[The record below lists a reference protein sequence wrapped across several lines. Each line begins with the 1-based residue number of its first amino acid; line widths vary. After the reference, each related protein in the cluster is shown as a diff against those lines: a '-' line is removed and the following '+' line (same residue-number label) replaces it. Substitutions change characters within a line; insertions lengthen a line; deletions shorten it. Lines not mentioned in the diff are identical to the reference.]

1 MTWYQVGIVSK
12 ELLEIGW
19 RTNVFPRITA
29 VLSIQV
35 GLMAHTRQSLKVWS
49 LVESVILTA
58 IFTGTGT
65 GQATAVTGVTILESG
80 TVEISSCMSYKSLLV
95 AIFVIVVT
103 AAQVSCFVCFF
114 ECCQSTISHQAII
127 IIKTFSRGGPVPSLL
142 LELKV
147 ARNPCR

>member
-1 MTWYQVGIVSK
+1 M
-12 ELLEIGW
+12 
-19 RTNVFPRITA
+19 FPSVTA
-29 VLSIQV
+29 VLGIQV
-35 GLMAHTRQSLKVWS
+35 GLMAHTRQCLMARSIA
-49 LVESVILTA
+49 ESVILTA
-58 IFTGTGT
+58 GTC
-65 GQATAVTGVTILESG
+65 QASAVSGVTILESG